1 MSPSMRAHSFKSRRS
16 ARRCVVIC
24 SISVNEQVM
33 FAGMLSTYLRE
44 IGQVEEAREYADYVI
59 EHGGTLALRETV
71 MEDWT

>member
-1 MSPSMRAHSFKSRRS
+1 
-16 ARRCVVIC
+16 
-24 SISVNEQVM
+24 M